1 MGQQAVALN
10 TDYFFCGTL
19 RHLPLLAIVLG
30 RAVQG
35 EAAVLPGVALYW
47 AKEGSFP
54 VIVAEPGAEAA
65 GLLLRSLSEVDVARL
80 DFFEGGFGFQ
90 ARPRQVRL
98 ADGQMLQAMVFGPT
112 ADESEPGSAAR
123 WRLADWQARYAAE
136 FEATARDYLA
146 QFGVKPPRAV
156 AARFA
161 QMMVRGASRVRA
173 TETAPT
179 QLRHHAQATDVDLA
193 ALREPYARFF
203 AMEEFDLS
211 FRRFDGS
218 MSPKVTRAVFVACDA
233 VTVLPY
239 DPARDRVL
247 VIDQFR
253 TGPYARG
260 DGQPWQIEV
269 IAGRIDAGEA
279 PEVAARREAE
289 EEAGLHL
296 DRLLPVARYYP
307 SPGCSSEFIYSFV
320 ALTDLPDDAAGVFG
334 IAGEAE
340 DIRGHLLSFDQLMAL
355 VVSGEVSNA
364 PTLLTTYWLAQHR
377 QGLRGT

>member
-1 MGQQAVALN
+1 MGQQAVALT

-19 RHLPLLAIVLG
+19 RHLPLLAIILG

-47 AKEGSFP
+47 AKDGSFP
-54 VIVAEPGAEAA
+54 VIVADPMAEAE
-65 GLLLRSLSEVDVARL
+65 GIVLRNLSDLDVARL

-90 ARPRQVRL
+90 ARPHQVRL
-98 ADGQMLQAMVFGPT
+98 ADGTLLAAMVFGPDP
-112 ADESEPGSAAR
+112 DEAEAVSAAP
-123 WRLADWQARYAAE
+123 WLLADWQDRHAAE

-161 QMMVRGASRVRA
+161 QMMVRGAARVRA
-173 TETAPT
+173 SDTAPT
-179 QLRHHAQATDVDLA
+179 TLRHPAQPSDIDVA

-211 FRRFDGS
+211 FRRFDGN

-239 DPARDRVL
+239 DPQRDRVL

-269 IAGRIDAGEA
+269 IAGRIDAGET
-279 PEVAARREAE
+279 PEAAARREAE

-296 DRLLPVARYYP
+296 GALLPVARYYP

-340 DIRGHLLSFDQLMAL
+340 DIRGHLLGFDQLMAL
-355 VVSGEVSNA
+355 VASGEISNA
-364 PTLLTTYWLAQHR
+364 PTLLTAFWLAQHR
-377 QGLRGT
+377 KDLRGT

>member
-1 MGQQAVALN
+1 MGQQAVALT

-19 RHLPLLAIVLG
+19 RYLPLLAIILG
-30 RAVQG
+30 RSVDG
-35 EAAVLPGVALYW
+35 EAAVLPGVVLYW
-47 AKEGSFP
+47 AKDGSFP
-54 VIVAEPGAEAA
+54 VMTTEPAAKAEGIVLR
-65 GLLLRSLSEVDVARL
+65 GLSDIDAARL

-98 ADGQMLQAMVFGPT
+98 ADGQMLQAMAFGPT
-112 ADESEPGSAAR
+112 DDDFEPGNGVR
-123 WRLADWQARYAAE
+123 WLLADWQARYAAE

-173 TETAPT
+173 TEAAPT
-179 QLRHHAQATDVDLA
+179 LLRHHAQATDVDLA

-239 DPARDRVL
+239 DAMRDRVL

-269 IAGRIDAGEA
+269 IAGRIDAGET
-279 PEVAARREAE
+279 PEAAARREAE
-289 EEAGLHL
+289 EEAGLKL
-296 DRLLPVARYYP
+296 GALLPVARYYP

-340 DIRGHLLSFDQLMAL
+340 DIRGHLLGFDQLMAL
-355 VVSGEVSNA
+355 VGSGEISNA
-364 PTLLTTYWLAQHR
+364 PMLLTAYWLAHR
-377 QGLRGT
+377 RKDLRKT

>member
-1 MGQQAVALN
+1 MGQQAVALT

-19 RHLPLLAIVLG
+19 RHLPLLSIVLG
-30 RAVQG
+30 HPVQG
-35 EAAVLPGVALYW
+35 ESAVLPGVALYW

-54 VIVAEPGAEAA
+54 VIVAEPGAEAE
-65 GLLLRSLSEVDVARL
+65 GLLLRNLSEVDVARL

-90 ARPRQVRL
+90 ARPRTVRL

-112 ADESEPGSAAR
+112 DDDFEPGNGVR
-123 WRLADWQARYAAE
+123 WLLADWQARYAAE

-161 QMMVRGASRVRA
+161 QMMVRGASRMRA
-173 TETAPT
+173 TEAAPT
-179 QLRHHAQATDVDLA
+179 LLRHHAQATDVDLA

-239 DPARDRVL
+239 DAVRDRVL

-269 IAGRIDAGEA
+269 IAGRIDAGET
-279 PEVAARREAE
+279 PEAAARREAE
-289 EEAGLHL
+289 EEAGLKL
-296 DRLLPVARYYP
+296 GALLPVARYYP

-340 DIRGHLLSFDQLMAL
+340 DIRGHLLGFDQLMAL
-355 VVSGEVSNA
+355 VGSGEISNA
-364 PTLLTTYWLAQHR
+364 PTLLTAYWLAQR
-377 QGLRGT
+377 RKDLRET